1 MDLNGILK
9 IIKVTHMKARK
20 EKGLGE
26 LEPRS
31 SMEEPHA
38 AKCQTSEGEV
48 LPACAEISEGWQEVG
63 SGLF

>member
-1 MDLNGILK
+1 
-9 IIKVTHMKARK
+9 MKARK